1 VLALRRWSLVRASVA
16 RCVRWLEDRA
26 PRPVGSGAVG
36 GRSLALRWEMC
47 DLGLGRRHQ
56 QGGVRHGRAAVGV
69 DARWETTK
77 RRVYLW
83 CLLVAT
89 PTIPLVMWVR
99 WGEEPLLPLTYSV
112 LLSVLLVTTA
122 GLLLNRV
129 STSQAERAVL
139 TTIPILWLIR
149 LAGVLYLQDDLSVAA
164 ATVTQSIGPGFA
176 ILAVVAYLALDT
188 RRALQLGVGFVV
200 GGMVLVLPRVVLEV
214 RAVGFTS
221 DVLGL
226 LRPGITSG
234 VIVTL
239 LYALAVL
246 KERVAVERSA
256 ARVNA
261 ELARTDQL
269 TGMRNR
275 RAILERLTEL
285 TALSER
291 HDRPL
296 SVALV
301 DLDHFKRINDDAG
314 HLVGDRVLREV
325 TATIDRL
332 LRTPDVIGRWGGDE
346 LLVVL
351 PETSGTEAGRSMER
365 IARQVR
371 REVGPAVGGKG
382 GDAASGAVLAVTLS
396 IGVAQRLPGDEPDDL
411 LARADRAL
419 YRAKESGRDRV
430 VVDGGGLTAAASS

>member
-1 VLALRRWSLVRASVA
+1 
-16 RCVRWLEDRA
+16 
-26 PRPVGSGAVG
+26 
-36 GRSLALRWEMC
+36 M
-47 DLGLGRRHQ
+47 
-56 QGGVRHGRAAVGV
+56 
-69 DARWETTK
+69 DARWEATK

-99 WGEEPLLPLTYSV
+99 WDDEPLLPVTYSV
-112 LLSVLLVTTA
+112 LLAVLLAATA

-129 STSQAERAVL
+129 STTQAERVAL

-188 RRALQLGVGFVV
+188 RRALLLGVGFVV
-200 GGMVLVLPRVVLEV
+200 GGMIVVLPRVVLEV

-226 LRPGITSG
+226 LRPGVTSG

-246 KERVAVERSA
+246 KERVAVERA
-256 ARVNA
+256 AAQVNA

-285 TALSER
+285 SALSER

-301 DLDHFKRINDDAG
+301 DLDHFKRINDEAG

-351 PETSGTEAGRSMER
+351 PETTASEAGQSMER
-365 IARQVR
+365 IAQQVR
-371 REVGPAVGGKG
+371 REVGPAIGGRSSAG
-382 GDAASGAVLAVTLS
+382 GPREAMEVTLS
-396 IGVAQRLPGDEPDDL
+396 IGVAQRDHGDETDGL

-419 YRAKESGRDRV
+419 YRAKEAGRDRV
-430 VVDGGGLTAAASS
+430 VVDGGGLRASTTS

>member
-1 VLALRRWSLVRASVA
+1 
-16 RCVRWLEDRA
+16 
-26 PRPVGSGAVG
+26 
-36 GRSLALRWEMC
+36 M
-47 DLGLGRRHQ
+47 
-56 QGGVRHGRAAVGV
+56 GV
-69 DARWETTK
+69 DARWEATK

-99 WGEEPLLPLTYSV
+99 WDEEPLLPITYAALLTV
-112 LLSVLLVTTA
+112 LAATTG
-122 GLLLNRV
+122 GLLLNRI
-129 STSQAERAVL
+129 TAAQAERAVL

-149 LAGVLYLQDDLSVAA
+149 LAGVLYLQDELSVAA

-176 ILAVVAYLALDT
+176 ILAVVAYLAMDSK
-188 RRALQLGVGFVV
+188 RALLLGVGFVV

-226 LRPGITSG
+226 LRPGLTSG
-234 VIVTL
+234 VIVVL

-269 TGMRNR
+269 TGLRNR

-285 TALSER
+285 SALSER
-291 HDRPL
+291 HGRPL

-332 LRTPDVIGRWGGDE
+332 LRTPDVVGRWGGDE

-351 PETSGTEAGRSMER
+351 PETIASEAGPTMER
-365 IARQVR
+365 IAHQVR
-371 REVGPAVGGKG
+371 REVGAPFGGHAGDG
-382 GDAASGAVLAVTLS
+382 GLPGGLAVTLS
-396 IGVAQRLPGDEPDDL
+396 IGVAQRVAGDEPDNL

-419 YRAKESGRDRV
+419 YRAKEAGRDRV
-430 VVDGGGLTAAASS
+430 VVDGGGLTASTSA